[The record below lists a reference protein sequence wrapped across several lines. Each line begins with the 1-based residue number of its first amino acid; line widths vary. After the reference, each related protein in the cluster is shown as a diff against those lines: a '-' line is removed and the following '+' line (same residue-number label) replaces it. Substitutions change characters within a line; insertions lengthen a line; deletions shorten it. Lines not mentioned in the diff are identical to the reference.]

1 MVQHLRVMNL
11 RLFLASVLMT
21 QWCVIVMG
29 CSWCTESQIVCL
41 KREHENHGMMWR
53 DGLAKYAQQY
63 ADEANGKRSLFTG
76 ETAARIRVEVADK
89 PLRVCYSRLYVN
101 FIETCSLYM
110 LQRMDK
116 ILDFKDKGARFGCAI
131 STRNKRW
138 VSVCCLYKD
147 PNMLQL
153 ELDNEMKLDNKL

>member
-1 MVQHLRVMNL
+1 M
-11 RLFLASVLMT
+11 
-21 QWCVIVMG
+21 
-29 CSWCTESQIVCL
+29 
-41 KREHENHGMMWR
+41 KWR
-53 DGLAKYAQQY
+53 KGLTRYAQIY
-63 ADEANGKRSLFTG
+63 ADEAKENKSYEKRFYDKSDM
-76 ETAARIRVEVADK
+76 RIEMADK